1 MQRILLFCLWFLSDS
16 SIRKVKCCCSA
27 THLQRVSVFG
37 QLERFPN
44 HLFFR
49 QRQQAN
55 LFQYSVSNI
64 YIHFSKTIIACL
76 APSALGSVITSVC
89 TRLSGKFCR
98 LFRYKFLPYSLPGG
112 CAAGAARQCRAKL
125 YACEF
130 LPEIRQNYARKYV
143 YMTYNDTT

>member
-98 LFRYKFLPYSLPGG
+98 LFRYKFLP
-112 CAAGAARQCRAKL
+112 CRR
-125 YACEF
+125 YACEY
-130 LPEIRQNYARKYV
+130 LPEICQNYARKYV
-143 YMTYNDTT
+143 YMTYDGTT